1 MTTDTAPGGPPA
13 ERPDVESPEPDPAER
28 ASLLTGLGAAASL
41 VFGAVLMLGF
51 GAAWAYLFY
60 PPRSLAVGGA
70 AVCAAFA
77 LAGLVQAVRE
87 FARAVRWRP
96 RP

>member
-1 MTTDTAPGGPPA
+1 MLA
-13 ERPDVESPEPDPAER
+13 
-28 ASLLTGLGAAASL
+28 GLGAAASL

-96 RP
+96 RT